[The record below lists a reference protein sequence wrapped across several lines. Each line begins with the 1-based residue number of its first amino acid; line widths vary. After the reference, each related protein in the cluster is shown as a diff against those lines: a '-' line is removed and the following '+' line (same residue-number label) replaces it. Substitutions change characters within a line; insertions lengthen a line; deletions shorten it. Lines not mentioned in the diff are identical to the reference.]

1 MTTEQPKKKSRI
13 GLAILFLSFLIGA
26 FLVAAVGLSLVL
38 RWDRTDSSLG
48 SLLES
53 GNKIGVIEIEET
65 ILSADKVLK
74 RMRKLRKKS
83 SIKAILIRIDSP
95 GGAVGPAQEIYR
107 EIEKTKKSKPVV
119 ASIQTIGTSAAY
131 YIACNAD
138 RVVCSNGT
146 ITGSIGV
153 IMMMTEIHKVIDK
166 LGVDVKVIK
175 AGKYKDIGSAVRPMT
190 DEERQLLENF
200 AKELHEQFIKDVASA
215 RKEKINIDKLRE
227 VADGS
232 FFTGQRAK
240 ELGLV
245 DSIGNL
251 YDAVEIAKELAG
263 IKGEV
268 ELLYPEKKWGTYL
281 DMFLS
286 ETSIAITKALERS
299 RLLQPA
305 PIIK

>member
-13 GLAILFLSFLIGA
+13 GLAILFLLFLIGA

-38 RWDRTDSSLG
+38 HWDRTDSSFG
-48 SLLES
+48 SLLETS
-53 GNKIGVIEIEET
+53 NKIGVIEIEET

-153 IMMMTEIHKVIDK
+153 IMMLTEIHKVIDK

-190 DEERQLLENF
+190 EEERQLLENF

-215 RKEKINIDKLRE
+215 RKEKIDIAKVRE

-232 FFTGQRAK
+232 FFTGKKAK

-268 ELLYPEKKWGTYL
+268 ELVYPEKKWGTYL

-286 ETSIAITKALERS
+286 ETSIAITKAIESS
-299 RLLQPA
+299 RLMQPA
-305 PIIK
+305 PVIK